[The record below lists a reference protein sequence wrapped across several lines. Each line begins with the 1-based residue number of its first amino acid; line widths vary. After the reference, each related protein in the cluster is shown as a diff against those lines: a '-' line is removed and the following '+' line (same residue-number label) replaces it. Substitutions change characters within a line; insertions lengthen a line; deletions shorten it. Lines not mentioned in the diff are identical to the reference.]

1 MVHCTIRSLDNVFAE
16 SGIAYKVGENIE
28 TTFDHRFEP
37 LMIIVTNLYL
47 VIRYTFYGANVE
59 VADCFD
65 KLFNDASDKLVYKR
79 QS

>member
-1 MVHCTIRSLDNVFAE
+1 
-16 SGIAYKVGENIE
+16 
-28 TTFDHRFEP
+28 
-37 LMIIVTNLYL
+37 MIIVTNLYL
-47 VIRYTFYGANVE
+47 VVRYTFYGANVE